1 MPDFERIIDQLRVD
15 LATNPEE
22 KAHALGFIAGKRH
35 ARKQIAQ
42 IAAFVLA
49 LAVLIAVLAAA
60 K

>member
-15 LATNPEE
+15 LATTPEE

-35 ARKQIAQ
+35 ARKQIAL
-42 IAAFVLA
+42 IVAFALA
-49 LAVLIAVLAAA
+49 LTVLITVLAAV